1 MTKRITPIC
10 SVDGIKDAN
19 KTDRGNII
27 IHSKTEI
34 LSKVEE
40 RSHILKGFIIIADAL
55 LETSDIFRSSKSEQE
70 GREKLMVHFNLDDI
84 QARAILYLTL
94 RSFADLDSNKLH
106 AEFNELQQLIAHF
119 NQTTSLTGNLI
130 ELYDNGKEW
139 LVETTNGLFYSKN
152 NGKTWHLKKHN
163 KKRK

>member
-1 MTKRITPIC
+1 MTTRITSIC
-10 SVDGIKDAN
+10 SVDGIEDAN
-19 KTDRGNII
+19 KTDCGNII

-55 LETSDIFRSSKSEQE
+55 LETRDILSSANSEQE
-70 GREKLMVHFNLDDI
+70 GRENLMVRFNLDDI
-84 QARAILYLTL
+84 QARAIIHLTL
-94 RSFADLDSNKLH
+94 RTFAGLDSDKLH
-106 AEFNELQQLIAHF
+106 AEFNELQQLITHF
-119 NQTTSLTGNLI
+119 NQTTPQTGDFI

-152 NGKTWHLKKHN
+152 NGKTWHLKKYN